1 MSPCIFI
8 KEKRGGGRADFAPEN
23 KRNFPFSLDFQCSS
37 TRKLWQRD
45 NWCLMCYLCAGFSC
59 EVLEV
64 VCVCVS
70 VRFCYKCHLK
80 ILLSHMFPACFLW
93 AAQGCAY
100 INNEKRL
107 LWQREVFYLLQIIT
121 SGPAE
126 QMALPFIFKSV
137 CPWRMQDNFIDR
149 RHL

>member
-8 KEKRGGGRADFAPEN
+8 KDKRGGGRADFAPEN
-23 KRNFPFSLDFQCSS
+23 KRNFPFSLDFQRSS

-64 VCVCVS
+64 VCVCVL

-80 ILLSHMFPACFLW
+80 ILLSHTFPACFLW
-93 AAQGCAY
+93 AVQGCAY

-107 LWQREVFYLLQIIT
+107 LWQREVFL
-121 SGPAE
+121 SPANNHIWTCRTNGSFSYFQVRVPVE
-126 QMALPFIFKSV
+126 NAG
-137 CPWRMQDNFIDR
+137 
-149 RHL
+149 